1 MLFHPAYPDRLTR
14 RQFDDEEHLA
24 AAWVDGASAPVD
36 PIVITESDPEWPRRF
51 LAHAETISQALGE
64 VALRIEHVGS
74 TSVPGLPAK
83 PIIDI
88 DVHVADSSAE
98 QHYVPA
104 LERIGY
110 RLIIREPWWNGHRM
124 LVTPQTTDRVNLHVF
139 PVDAPEPLRH
149 LLFRDWL
156 RSHPEDR
163 QRYAAAKRDLARS
176 TADSPA
182 DYNLA
187 KNDVIDEI
195 FARIFSAPPQQH
207 PSWPDTAGGPLE
219 LAEPDPR
226 PPGLRDAGLP
236 PLT

>member
-1 MLFHPAYPDRLTR
+1 MPFHPAYPDRLTR
-14 RQFDDEEHLA
+14 RQFDDEEHMA
-24 AAWVDGASAPVD
+24 AAWVDGATPPVD

-51 LAHAETISQALGE
+51 LDHAEAISQALGDG
-64 VALRIEHVGS
+64 ALRIEHVGS

-104 LERIGY
+104 LQAIGY
-110 RLIIREPWWNGHRM
+110 RLIIREPWWNEHRM
-124 LVTPQTTDRVNLHVF
+124 LVTPQMTDRVNLHVF
-139 PVDAPEPLRH
+139 PADASEPLRH

-156 RSHPEDR
+156 RSHPEHR
-163 QRYAAAKRDLARS
+163 ERYAAAKRDLARS

-187 KNDVIDEI
+187 KNEVIDEI
-195 FARIFSAPPQQH
+195 FARIFTATPEQH
-207 PSWPDTAGGPLE
+207 PSWPAARGGPVRLT
-219 LAEPDPR
+219 EPAQGP
-226 PPGLRDAGLP
+226 ASSA
-236 PLT
+236 

>member
-1 MLFHPAYPDRLTR
+1 MPFHPAYPDRLTR
-14 RQFDDEEHLA
+14 RQFDDEDHMT
-24 AAWVDGASAPVD
+24 AAWVDGASPPSD
-36 PIVITESDPEWPRRF
+36 PIVITESDPEWPHRF
-51 LAHAETISQALGE
+51 SDHAGEISRALGD

-104 LERIGY
+104 LQGSGY

-124 LVTPQTTDRVNLHVF
+124 LVSPQEADRVNLHVF
-139 PVDAPEPLRH
+139 PADASEPLRH

-163 QRYAAAKRDLARS
+163 ERYAAVKRDLARS
-176 TADSPA
+176 TAEHPA

-187 KNDVIDEI
+187 KNEVIDEI
-195 FARIFSAPPQQH
+195 FARIFSAPPSQH
-207 PSWPDTAGGPLE
+207 PSWPDTAGP
-219 LAEPDPR
+219 
-226 PPGLRDAGLP
+226 
-236 PLT
+236 